1 MFTPTLFTVTV
12 SPVHS
17 ASVVPKEAPGSNPA
31 VGVAALVVFPDAF
44 SRMALLETGHLGPV
58 HAAGAGV
65 RDVYGS
71 PIESVPAAAL
81 NAVGERQ
88 DQ

>member
-31 VGVAALVVFPDAF
+31 VGVAALIVFPDAF
-44 SRMALLETGHLGPV
+44 SRMALLEAGHLGPV
-58 HAAGAGV
+58 HTAGAGV

-71 PIESVPAAAL
+71 PVESVPAAAL